1 MQLTV
6 DLPISLATKLS
17 KLPDSN
23 HFITVWLNL
32 GVLLT
37 ENNHHSLDDIA
48 KSISEKATQKGLTEE
63 KLRELLEDEL

>member
-6 DLPISLATKLS
+6 DLPITLATKLS

-23 HFITVWLNL
+23 HFITAWLNL

-37 ENNHHSLDDIA
+37 ENNHYTLDDIA
-48 KSISEKATQKGLTEE
+48 KSISKKALQKGLTEE
-63 KLRELLEDEL
+63 KLRALLRN